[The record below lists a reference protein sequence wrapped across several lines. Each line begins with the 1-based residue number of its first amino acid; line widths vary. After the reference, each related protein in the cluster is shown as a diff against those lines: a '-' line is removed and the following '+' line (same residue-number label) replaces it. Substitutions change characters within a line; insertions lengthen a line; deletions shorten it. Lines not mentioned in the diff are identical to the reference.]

1 MNKLSSEYWSNR
13 YQKAQIGWDLGE
25 ISPPI
30 KAYIDQLVDKNCTIL
45 IPGCGSGYEG
55 TYLYR
60 LGFLNTY
67 LLDFAVEPLEN
78 FKIKNPDFLVSQL
91 IQGDFFEHQGKY
103 DLIIEQTL
111 FCAIDPILRL
121 KYAKKISE
129 LLKPGGKLVGVLFN
143 RNFESGPPFGGN
155 KEEYLEYFSKYFSN
169 IYMENCYNSVLPR
182 KGSELFIQIQ
192 H

>member
-1 MNKLSSEYWSNR
+1 M
-13 YQKAQIGWDLGE
+13 
-25 ISPPI
+25 
-30 KAYIDQLVDKNCTIL
+30 
-45 IPGCGSGYEG
+45 
-55 TYLYR
+55 YR

-78 FKIKNPDFLVSQL
+78 FKIKNPDFPVSQL